1 MKDLNEIS
9 HSLYKNKTLNKDF
22 MLYLTTLANSADNGD
37 KKSRAVYNKL
47 LRNKEELTK
56 KLSK

>member
-1 MKDLNEIS
+1 
-9 HSLYKNKTLNKDF
+9 
-22 MLYLTTLANSADNGD
+22 MLYLTTLANSADNGN